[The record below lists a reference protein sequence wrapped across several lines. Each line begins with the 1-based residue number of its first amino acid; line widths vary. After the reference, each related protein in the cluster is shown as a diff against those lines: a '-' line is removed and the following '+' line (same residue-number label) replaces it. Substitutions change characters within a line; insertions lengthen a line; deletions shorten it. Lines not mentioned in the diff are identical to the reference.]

1 MGVTSMDTDRLWKQ
15 YMAQRN
21 ADARENLILHYLPL
35 VKNIAGRLSV
45 KIPYFMQVDDL
56 ESCGVMGLIEA
67 VDKFDLTQGVAFE
80 TFAYHRVRGAMYD
93 ELRRQNWVPRTL
105 WQRQQAVKVAR
116 EKLAQQEQE
125 VTEQSIAQTVGIT
138 VDELRQLAR
147 LSNSSQVYS
156 LDEEIF
162 NQDGDAVR
170 RADLL
175 EDDHSPDPLA
185 IIDELEDKQMLAS
198 AIETLKER
206 DRLVLALYYQEE
218 LTLKEIGAI
227 LDVSESR
234 VCQLHSRAVK
244 SLRQILAKKIS

>member
-1 MGVTSMDTDRLWKQ
+1 MDIDRLWQQ
-15 YMAQRN
+15 YMVQRN
-21 ADARENLILHYLPL
+21 ADAREKLILNYLPL
-35 VKNIAGRLSV
+35 VKNIAGRVSV
-45 KIPYFMQVDDL
+45 KIPYFMQTDDL

-67 VDKFDLTQGVAFE
+67 VDKFDPTQGVAFE

-105 WQRQQAVKVAR
+105 WQRQQAVKVAK
-116 EKLAQQEQE
+116 EKLEQQGQS
-125 VTEQSIAQTVGIT
+125 VTEQSIAQTMGIT
-138 VDELRQLAR
+138 VEDLRQLAR

-162 NQDGDAVR
+162 GQDGDAVR
-170 RADLL
+170 RAELL
-175 EDDHSPDPLA
+175 EDDNSPDPLA

-198 AIETLKER
+198 AVETLKER

-227 LDVSESR
+227 LEVSESR
-234 VCQLHSRAVK
+234 VCQLHSRAIK
-244 SLRQILAKKIS
+244 SLRQILTNMLN